1 MAIEYIPLP
10 PPQKVEGMATY
21 LNNELLRLSQAI
33 SAVSTTARGSLYLAA
48 ASAAQLIGTTPALL
62 TVFDTEIDPDTIDV
76 DIASD
81 SITTLFGGAYSSTVD
96 VTVSTGSNNV
106 TVNFALYVDG
116 APLASGAA
124 SVFAKTSG
132 ESVSLSFTATGQ
144 VPRGG
149 KLEVFAS
156 VGSGSETLTFTRLR
170 WGVAGSAIG

>member
-10 PPQKVEGMATY
+10 PPQNPEGMATY

-33 SAVSTTARGSLYLAA
+33 SAISTTARGSLYLAA
-48 ASAAQLIGTTPALL
+48 TSATQVIGTTPALL
-62 TVFDTEIDPDTIDV
+62 TVFDTEIDPASIDV
-76 DIASD
+76 NITTD
-81 SITTLFGGAYSSTVD
+81 SITALFRGAYSSTVD
-96 VTVSTGSNNV
+96 MTVSTGSNNV
-106 TVNFALYVDG
+106 TMNFSIYING

-132 ESVSLSFTATGQ
+132 EPVSLSLTAAGQ

-156 VGSGSETLTFTRLR
+156 VASGSETLTFTRLR
-170 WGVAGSAIG
+170 WGVSGTAID